1 MILTPLGSKSY
12 SVGGEVEQI
21 QTEIMTNGPVEA
33 AFTVYAD
40 FPTYK
45 TGKHSK
51 YYKYSKRFR
60 YTKWYYLY
68 VLKNH
73 QMIKL
78 YGW

>member
-12 SVGGEVEQI
+12 SVGREVEQI

-51 YYKYSKRFR
+51 YYKYSKLFPLH
-60 YTKWYYLY
+60 K
-68 VLKNH
+68 
-73 QMIKL
+73 MILFVCTQKSSND
-78 YGW
+78 